1 MNGKKHLI
9 SEYAKQVLILMYR
22 EELESPGC
30 SFNKLTIDNF
40 REQVRVSENDNKDLL
55 SSIMDILDNDRSRL
69 YQVIN
74 YLADCAYIL
83 IGDMK
88 KTNESITY
96 LDIRLL
102 GYGINFVENVFN
114 NKPENL
120 KQIGVIFNGDVSL
133 NVDAL
138 LKNQITDLAGF
149 GKIAESIKEFTKI
162 V

>member
-1 MNGKKHLI
+1 MRT
-9 SEYAKQVLILMYR
+9 YW
-22 EELESPGC
+22 
-30 SFNKLTIDNF
+30 
-40 REQVRVSENDNKDLL
+40 
-55 SSIMDILDNDRSRL
+55 
-69 YQVIN
+69 
-74 YLADCAYIL
+74 LAIW
-83 IGDMK
+83 K

-102 GYGINFVENVFN
+102 GYGINFVENIFN

-149 GKIAESIKEFTKI
+149 GKIANSIKEFTKI